1 MVNQKY
7 LIDIKDYQFNLK
19 SGKINSIARLV
30 KLGIPTVPFPHVLL
44 PSVYRFYLRNKNLSD
59 RILKELQNFFYNLQK
74 KDFNVTVRPSIFAKI
89 PGAEFIV
96 SNQVNLPTFQ
106 DMTQAIS
113 AGYEKVL
120 KEYRNRARIEFAY
133 LIHGFYTANKAG
145 VVFSEDGFG
154 NIHIEAAFG
163 ENTNIFTRGKVT
175 PDIYKVNKRTGE
187 IKERVIAE
195 KKFTLEVSEKGLK
208 RVKLPKE
215 VQKKPVFEDGE
226 IKQIYEYTLRMER
239 GYGPQEIECAVL
251 KDGRLIFQSARKS
264 QIKKQ
269 GTTLPTMT
277 ENIPIFLKA
286 VKGEMIYLKKLKN
299 SLDLQDKI
307 VITDNLDID
316 FITKLVYRFRPKGMI
331 LKRGSLTAHAITILR
346 EARIPSVLASTLN
359 MDKFKFVEIKKNGK
373 VCFQ

>member
-1 MVNQKY
+1 MLNQKC

-19 SGKINSIARLV
+19 SEKINSIARLV
-30 KLGIPTVPFPHVLL
+30 KLGIPTVPFPHLLL
-44 PSVYRFYLRNKNLSD
+44 PSVYRFYLKNKKLSD
-59 RILKELQNFFYNLQK
+59 GALKELQNFFSNLQK

-120 KEYRNRARIEFAY
+120 QEYHDKVKIEFTY
-133 LIHGFYTANKAG
+133 LIQGFYSANKAG

-154 NIHIEAAFG
+154 NVYVEAAFG

-175 PDIYKVNKRTGE
+175 PDIYKMNKRTGK
-187 IKERVIAE
+187 IKERIIAE
-195 KKFTLEVSEKGLK
+195 KKFTLEVAEKGLK

-215 VQKKPVFEDGE
+215 VQKKPVFEDEE
-226 IKQIYEYTLRMER
+226 IRQIYEYTLRMER
-239 GYGPQEIECAVL
+239 EYGPQEIECAVL
-251 KDGRLIFQSARKS
+251 KDGRLIFQSARES

-269 GTTLPTMT
+269 RIALPIIT

-286 VKGEMIYLKKLKN
+286 VKGEVIYLKKLKN
-299 SLDLQDKI
+299 NLDLQKKI

-316 FITKLVYRFRPKGMI
+316 FITKLVYHFRPKGMI

-346 EARIPSVLASTLN
+346 EARIPSVLVGTLN

-373 VCFQ
+373 VYFQ